1 MKNKKIWVFILVGA
15 LIISLGLS
23 IIMKVNAAVN
33 DKPAFEVQIS
43 VNPNTAKI
51 GQDITISGILKP
63 QPFEVE
69 SKSDTYVIDD
79 IEFNGN
85 FANGII
91 LYVGGNTVDIDDVVY
106 KKVSEE
112 NKIIR
117 FEAEEK
123 EIPFS
128 FTIKGSEEVKNYNLF
143 ENSNITFS
151 WDKETVSVNIP
162 ETIITINED
171 GEIPKINGT
180 LKSSNNIIATTDED
194 IDVTYTIT
202 PREFSYILNT
212 SSGNVIEQIKEA
224 VFLVDLSSAM
234 NKNDLLIDVG
244 KWIENVLVNN
254 SEFKKNGMKFGM
266 LGYADGSIYPDN
278 PKDNN
283 DKKEDYYRLFDISN
297 GTEKQIFKSFLSKDG
312 YLSGTDN
319 SNRNIGS
326 AIKDADDILSTK
338 GSAEV
343 GKAIILISSG
353 KVNYS
358 EEDIAIAKN
367 KGYKIISLYLD
378 LQGEVNDDNNTI
390 DFKTLHN
397 ELLGNEEDYFISVV
411 DEKNNNKIK
420 LDMEKILNSVL
431 EGIINPSNS
440 SYVFNDVKLN
450 FDLNENFEVV
460 SELVDSGSSYV
471 YNVPEIKYTAGDKNA
486 DGTYR
491 YAAVPF
497 DIFFKIKAKSGK
509 IGDLSFG
516 LNPVEGSQEYINK
529 QFKNFISYTKINKD
543 LAKMPIDTPIIS
555 IRSSDIQ
562 HGIYEGINSTSPIYT
577 QSIRE
582 FAKGSNVT
590 MGALFNTV
598 REQSDISLTVSPQLT
613 VNDDVKIYEVLD
625 GGDLNFISNMTLNN
639 GVYSYALNSNIGNKI
654 LVLYNV
660 TGPDEVG
667 TYTNTIYVGTESK
680 DAVIKTKDENLPDLF

>member
-79 IEFNGN
+79 IKFNGN
-85 FANGII
+85 FADGII

-151 WDKETVSVNIP
+151 WDKETVSVDMP

-171 GEIPKINGT
+171 SEIPKIDGT
-180 LKSSNNIIATTDED
+180 LKSSNNIIATADED

-202 PREFSYILNT
+202 PKEFSYILNA
-212 SSGNVIEQIKEA
+212 SSENVIEQIKEA

-278 PKDNN
+278 PKDDN

-312 YLSGTDN
+312 YLSVTDN

-338 GSAEV
+338 GSADV

-460 SELVDSGSSYV
+460 SGLVGSGSSYV

-491 YAAVPF
+491 YTTAPF
-497 DIFFKIKAKSGK
+497 DISFKIKAKSGK
-509 IGDLSFG
+509 TGDLSFG
-516 LNPVEGSQEYINK
+516 LNPVEGSEEYINK
-529 QFKNFISYTKINKD
+529 QFKNFISYTKINKV

-562 HGIYEGINSTSPIYT
+562 HGIYEGINSTAPIYT

-613 VNDDVKIYEVLD
+613 VNHDVKIYEVLD
-625 GGDLNFISNMTLNN
+625 NGNLNFIANMTLNN

-680 DAVIKTKDENLPDLF
+680 DAVIKAKDENLPDLF